1 MMSGVLAE
9 ETDNGGL
16 DVDGLHLVPS
26 SANEQDQQI
35 AAKRLSIP
43 LDAFASLLQR
53 FVLPA

>member
-1 MMSGVLAE
+1 MMPGVLAE
-9 ETDNGGL
+9 ETDDGGL